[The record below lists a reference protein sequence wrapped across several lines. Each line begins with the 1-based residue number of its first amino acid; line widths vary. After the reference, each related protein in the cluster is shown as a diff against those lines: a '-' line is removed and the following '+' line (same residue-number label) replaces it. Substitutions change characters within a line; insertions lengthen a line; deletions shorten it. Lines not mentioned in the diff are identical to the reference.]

1 MAYVYLIDLHT
12 LVEKRLAEAQEKLK
26 NNGNDPLE
34 SRFEQGRIEILSDG
48 SATWENNPCIA
59 YRSSHEIYTG
69 LQKTL
74 KRTAKCDLVRL
85 SR

>member
-34 SRFEQGRIEILSDG
+34 SRFEQGRIEILADCKSFLTDQF
-48 SATWENNPCIA
+48 NP
-59 YRSSHEIYTG
+59 
-69 LQKTL
+69 
-74 KRTAKCDLVRL
+74 RL
-85 SR
+85 PRRIREHYLGK